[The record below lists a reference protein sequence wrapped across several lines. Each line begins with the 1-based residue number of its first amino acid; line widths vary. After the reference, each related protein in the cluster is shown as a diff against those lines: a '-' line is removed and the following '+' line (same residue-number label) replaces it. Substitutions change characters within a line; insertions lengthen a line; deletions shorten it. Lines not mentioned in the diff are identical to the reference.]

1 MPATVVAPQVALIRV
16 TAQLLAH
23 TGGLARY
30 DIGLD
35 DLGRVGLAP
44 GHRDQGALGL
54 GQGQQGQET
63 KEIAGR
69 L

>member
-1 MPATVVAPQVALIRV
+1 MPAAVIAPKVALIRV

-30 DIGLD
+30 DVGLD

-44 GHRDQGALGL
+44 GHRD
-54 GQGQQGQET
+54 
-63 KEIAGR
+63 
-69 L
+69 